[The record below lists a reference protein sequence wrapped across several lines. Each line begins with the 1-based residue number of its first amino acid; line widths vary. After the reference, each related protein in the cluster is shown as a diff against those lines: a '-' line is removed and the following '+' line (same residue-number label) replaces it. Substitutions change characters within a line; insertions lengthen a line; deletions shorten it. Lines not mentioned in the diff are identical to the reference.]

1 MIALIDGDLITYR
14 CAASAEHDPVEAA
27 LERCTELVQ
36 RIIKDTEAT
45 HYELYINGSDNFRY
59 GVDPLYKAH
68 RKDVPKPIHLEA
80 CREHLL
86 THHNA
91 HMSTEIETDDEIGLL
106 ATGLWEVGAPF
117 CVASLDKDLLQLPGK
132 HFNFVK
138 NIFINVSPLEGL
150 QTFYR
155 QMLIGD
161 RADNITGVQGIGTV
175 KAGKV
180 IDPLVDEKDMYDA
193 VMSLYSYDTERFERN
208 AQLLWILKSERNP
221 TEVLTRFRTFVK
233 PEVEAQQ

>member
-1 MIALIDGDLITYR
+1 MIVLIDGDLITYR
-14 CAASAEHDPVEAA
+14 CSASAENDPVEAA

-45 HYELYINGSDNFRY
+45 HYELYINGSNNFRY
-59 GVDPLYKAH
+59 SVDPLYKAH
-68 RKDVPKPIHLEA
+68 RKDVAKPIHLEA

-86 THHNA
+86 VHHNA
-91 HMSTEIETDDEIGLL
+91 HMSVDIETDDEIGLL

-117 CVASLDKDLLQLPGK
+117 CIASLDKDLLQLSGR

-138 NIFINVSPLEGL
+138 NVFTDVSPLEGM

-161 RADNITGVQGIGTV
+161 RADNITGVQGIGPV

-180 IDPLVDEKDMYDA
+180 IDPLVEEKDMYDA
-193 VMSLYSYDTERFERN
+193 VLSLYNYDIERFERN
-208 AQLLWILKSERNP
+208 AQLLWILKHTRNP
-221 TEVLTRFRTFVK
+221 QEILSHFHTFAK
-233 PEVEAQQ
+233 PVEA